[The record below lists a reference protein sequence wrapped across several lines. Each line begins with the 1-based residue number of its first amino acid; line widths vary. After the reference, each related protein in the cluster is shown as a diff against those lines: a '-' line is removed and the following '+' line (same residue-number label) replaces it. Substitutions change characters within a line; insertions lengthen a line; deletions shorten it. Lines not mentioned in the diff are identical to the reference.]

1 MTSQVDAINRVD
13 FKSVK
18 LLDAYINIDI
28 IEVTGNMHNTFPMLV
43 GNAPYN
49 DVNVRRALKYAVNR
63 QEMVDKILL
72 GHGAVGNDHPI
83 GPANQYFASDLEQT
97 EYDPDKAKFYL
108 KEAGLSSLD
117 VNLSVSDGAFAGA
130 VDAGQLY
137 PVSYTHL
144 TLPTICSV

>member
-1 MTSQVDAINRVD
+1 
-13 FKSVK
+13 
-18 LLDAYINIDI
+18 
-28 IEVTGNMHNTFPMLV
+28 
-43 GNAPYN
+43 
-49 DVNVRRALKYAVNR
+49 
-63 QEMVDKILL
+63 MVDKILL

-97 EYDPDKAKFYL
+97 EFDPDKAKFYL

-137 PVSYTHL
+137 QNSGFGRRHQHQHR
-144 TLPTICSV
+144 SGAG